1 MHVLILGARAPAC
14 LEWARAFSASGWTV
28 SVGDSLAWP
37 LARSSQSVNN
47 FIRLPEPRSNPH
59 AWVDALAERI
69 RQDAIDLIL
78 PTCEEVFYLAHGL
91 PQLTPLCRVLTSDFE
106 LLHRLHHKGRFAE
119 MTRGWQVEAPETRLL
134 QDHEDCLALAA
145 EHRDWVF
152 KPAYSRFASRT
163 LIRPDIRAVE
173 ALHPTPDQPWVAQRF
188 VAGDEHCS
196 FSLLVNGQLRAHACY
211 RPLYRVGRGSG
222 IYFQP
227 VQPAAVRAF
236 IEAFGQ
242 ATGYSGQ
249 VGFDFIADAEGRFHV
264 LECNPRAT
272 SGIHLF
278 DDQPTALVNTL
289 NTVGEALLPSSTPR
303 MVALAMLLIGAP
315 RHFASRTFWSD
326 YRAARDVILRDGD
339 LGPLAAQL
347 LGVGEIAMRALLRRR
362 GLLAASTADIE
373 WDGQPLDGATN
384 P

>member
-14 LEWARAFSASGWTV
+14 LEWARAFAASGWTV

-37 LARSSQSVNN
+37 LARSSRAVDH
-47 FIRLPEPRSNPH
+47 FVRLPEPRSNPQ
-59 AWVDALAERI
+59 AWIEALAGRV
-69 RQDAIDLIL
+69 RQDGIELIV
-78 PTCEEVFYLAHGL
+78 PTCEEAFYLAHGL
-91 PQLTPLCRVLTSDFE
+91 AQLAPLCRVLTSDFE

-119 MTRGWQVEAPETRLL
+119 MTRGWPLEAPETRLL
-134 QDHEDCLALAA
+134 QSREDCLALIA
-145 EHRDWVF
+145 EHGDWVF

-163 LIRPDIRAVE
+163 LIRPHARAVE
-173 ALHPTPDQPWVAQRF
+173 ALRPTAEQPWVAQRF

-196 FSLLVNGQLRAHACY
+196 FSLLVDGQLRAHACY

-227 VQPAAVRAF
+227 VRPQAVQVF
-236 IEAFGQ
+236 VEDFGR
-242 ATGYSGQ
+242 ATGYTGQ
-249 VGFDFIADAEGRFHV
+249 VGFDFIADAHGRFHV

-278 DDQPTALVNTL
+278 DDRPTALVNAL
-289 NTVGEALLPSSTPR
+289 NTPGEPLLPSPAPR

-315 RHFASRTFWSD
+315 RHLASRRFWCD
-326 YRAARDVILRDGD
+326 YRAARDVILRGGD

-347 LGVGEIAMRALLRRR
+347 LGVGEIAGRALRRRR

-373 WDGQPLDGATN
+373 WDGQPLDGA
-384 P
+384 PAP

>member
-14 LEWARAFSASGWTV
+14 LEWARAFAASGWTV

-37 LARSSQSVNN
+37 LARASRAVHH
-47 FIRLPEPRSNPH
+47 FIRLPEPRSNPQ
-59 AWVDALAERI
+59 AWVDALARRI
-69 RQDAIDLIL
+69 RQDGIDLLL

-91 PQLTPLCRVLTSDFE
+91 PQLAPLCRVLTSDFE
-106 LLHRLHHKGRFAE
+106 LLHRLHHKGRFAG
-119 MTRGWQVEAPETRLL
+119 MTRGWSVEAPETRLL
-134 QDHEDCLALAA
+134 QRSEDAKALAS
-145 EHRDWVF
+145 ESRDWVF

-163 LIRPDIRAVE
+163 LIRPDVSAVRA
-173 ALHPTPDQPWVAQRF
+173 LRPTPEQPWVAQRF

-196 FSLLVNGQLRAHACY
+196 FSLLVEGRLCAHACY

-227 VQPAAVRAF
+227 VQPDAVRRF
-236 IEAFGQ
+236 VEAFGQ

-249 VGFDFIADAEGRFHV
+249 VGFDFIADAAGRFHV

-278 DDQPTALVNTL
+278 DDQSGALVDAL
-289 NTVGEALLPSSTPR
+289 SGVGEPLLPSPAPR
-303 MVALAMLLIGAP
+303 MVALAMLLIAAP
-315 RHFASRTFWSD
+315 RQLGSAAFWRD
-326 YRAARDVILRDGD
+326 YHAARDVILRGGD
-339 LGPLAAQL
+339 VGPLLAQL
-347 LGVGEIAMRALLRRR
+347 LGVGEIAARALVRRR

-373 WDGQPLDGATN
+373 WDGQPLEGT
-384 P
+384 PPQ